1 MDLKRGAR
9 GDGGPARDRTI
20 VRLAARLGLGAASTV
35 LVAAGLGAVGW
46 ASGAAAAT
54 GAPTAPEAQ
63 QLSVTLPGVG
73 TVSLAVDAATG
84 TVGSITVLPAG
95 GLLAGPVTTTEEGVQ
110 VVLDAA
116 SGAPAKVVQVE
127 VDQHGAGLEVT
138 AEVGLP
144 DASSSSGEGKG
155 GDLGGSASGGAA
167 STGPGEASGKSAST
181 SEGEPSDSVSSDHPG
196 STEPTEPPD
205 STEPTDTTE
214 PPDSTEPT
222 DTTEPPDST
231 EPTDAP
237 EGADHPDHEDA
248 GDSGTTGASSGPAPA
263 GSSSSTASSGSG
275 SSEG

>member
-1 MDLKRGAR
+1 MDLKRRAQ

-63 QLSVTLPGVG
+63 QVSVTLPGVG

-222 DTTEPPDST
+222 D
-231 EPTDAP
+231 AP